1 MKKEKIVY
9 IGDMIKKNEEEMMR
23 KKNLGRKQIKEIKE
37 VMEQMGINI
46 GMEIKEWKKEN
57 IEEIEK
63 R

>member
-9 IGDMIKKNEEEMMR
+9 IGDMIKKKEEEMMR